1 MLLLTLLQ
9 WAMLR
14 PVLAQCE
21 TKQPPFISMRA
32 LFGAARV
39 MDTMTAAMTTFQT
52 SKTLS
57 H

>member
-1 MLLLTLLQ
+1 MGH
-9 WAMLR
+9 
-14 PVLAQCE
+14 AQ
-21 TKQPPFISMRA
+21 TRISTVWNQAAPIFISMTA